1 MLPEKFFNTAS
12 RYSSDS
18 IFGSAFFSRRL
29 NPFLEGRE
37 GNNDSMVSPES
48 PTGISIGRA
57 IFDDK
62 AEGGI
67 DHLFGV
73 VRAGLGDVGKVNVK
87 VGFAFTAIVNGVPQ
101 DDVDGTT
108 GVDIAEVM
116 QGTLSNVVLSCEVAA
131 LGTSAFFSNAGAF
144 LNEGAGQGVRM
155 NAFCGWV
162 GHVSTGTGHGEIFLE
177 SKL

>member
-1 MLPEKFFNTAS
+1 MLS
-12 RYSSDS
+12 DWDS
-18 IFGSAFFSRRL
+18 IFGSAFFFRL
-29 NPFLEGRE
+29 LDPILNGRE
-37 GNNDSMVSPES
+37 GNKDSMVSPET
-48 PTGISIGRA
+48 PTGISIGRV

-62 AEGGI
+62 AEGDI

-131 LGTSAFFSNAGAF
+131 LGTSAFFSDAGAF
-144 LNEGAGQGVRM
+144 VNDGAWQVVRM
-155 NAFCGWV
+155 IDSCGRF
-162 GHVSTGTGHGEIFLE
+162 GHVSTGTGHGEILFE